1 MTDRAQEIDA
11 FLDAAGWSGAERRL
25 LAADASFRCY
35 HRIERDG
42 EQGAEK
48 AVLMD
53 APPEK
58 EDVRP
63 WVGVAR
69 HLCGL
74 GYSAPGIIAEDTT
87 RGLVLIEDLGDD
99 TYTTLLAR
107 GEDETPLYEL
117 AVDLLIDMHGR
128 PSSEVIPAG
137 LPPYSDALF
146 LTEAEILTEYFLPA
160 ALGTDVPADVS
171 GNITAA
177 YRDLWRGLLP
187 LARGV
192 PETLVLRDY
201 HVDNLMRLPGRAG
214 VGACGLLDFQ
224 DAVVGP
230 VTYDFMSL
238 VEDARRDIPEELVSA
253 MRTRYLAGMPDI
265 DAQSFDVSRAV
276 LGAQRHCK
284 VIGIF
289 TRLCVRDGKA
299 GYLKHIPR
307 VWRLLEGSARHPA
320 LAPLRDWLDTSIPPE
335 KRGIPEC
342 LAAAQTP

>member
-11 FLDAAGWSGAERRL
+11 FLSDAGWSGAGRRL

-35 HRIERDG
+35 HRIEGGG
-42 EQGAEK
+42 ERPGEH

-53 APPEK
+53 APPDR

-63 WVGVAR
+63 WVGIAR
-69 HLCGL
+69 HLRGL
-74 GYSAPGIIAEDTT
+74 GYSAPGILAEDVA

-107 GEDETPLYEL
+107 GADEEPLYEL
-117 AVDLLIDMHGR
+117 AVDLLIDMHNR
-128 PSSEVIPAG
+128 PAAEVIPSG
-137 LPPYSDALF
+137 LPPYSDDLF

-160 ALGTDVPADVS
+160 ALGSDVPDALVES
-171 GNITAA
+171 
-177 YRDLWRGLLP
+177 YREIWRGLLP

-192 PETLVLRDY
+192 PDTLVLRDY
-201 HVDNLMRLPGRAG
+201 HVDNLMRLPGRDG

-253 MRTRYLAGMPDI
+253 MRTRYLAGMPGI
-265 DAQSFDVSRAV
+265 DAQSFDVSRAA

-307 VWRLLEGSARHPA
+307 VWRLLEQSARHPA
-320 LAPLRDWLDTSIPPE
+320 LAPLRDWLDAHIPAE
-335 KRGIPEC
+335 RRGIPEC
-342 LAAAQTP
+342 LAAQIQ